1 MTPVLLALAATILF
15 SSTFVWARRGVLY
28 CDILLGTLIASWIN
42 FLILTVW
49 VAATAPVSAF
59 ADKRILMFFGLGFF
73 VPALS
78 RLLLL
83 AAVEKVGASRVSSL
97 RAMSPFLA
105 SLMAV
110 LFLGE
115 RPTVWNVIGMAAI
128 VAGGV
133 LLSKPG
139 RKERVWRRRDLIYPL
154 AGTVL
159 LGFRDV
165 VIRYGV
171 ADHQHPVVSAWAMLL
186 ASGVVI
192 SGIWLW
198 RRPGGEGFPPLE
210 GWIYFGL
217 VGGGLGIGF
226 VLWFFAFQKGRVIT
240 LSPISGATPLFTL
253 LFSALFLRDLERLSW
268 PLAAGCLCIVLGG
281 VLVALR
287 I

>member
-1 MTPVLLALAATILF
+1 LLALAATILF

-49 VAATAPVSAF
+49 VAAMAPVSAF

-83 AAVEKVGASRVSSL
+83 AAVEKVGASRSSSL

-115 RPTVWNVIGMAAI
+115 RPTVWNVVGMAAI
-128 VAGGV
+128 IAGGV
-133 LLSKPG
+133 ILSKPG
-139 RKERVWRRRDLIYPL
+139 RKEGVWRRRDLIYPL
-154 AGTVL
+154 AGTIL

-171 ADHQHPVVSAWAMLL
+171 ADRPHPIVGAWAMLL
-186 ASGVVI
+186 ASGMVI

-198 RRPGGEGFPPLE
+198 RRPAGEGFPPLE

-217 VGGGLGIGF
+217 VGLVLGIGF
-226 VLWFFAFQKGRVIT
+226 VLLFFAFQKGRVVT

>member
-1 MTPVLLALAATILF
+1 MSPILLALAATILF

-42 FLILTVW
+42 FLILTAW
-49 VAATAPVSAF
+49 VAATAPLSAF
-59 ADKRILMFFGLGFF
+59 ADKRILMFFGLGLF
-73 VPALS
+73 VPSLS

-83 AAVEKVGASRVSSL
+83 AAVEKVGASRTSSL

-115 RPTVWNVIGMAAI
+115 RPTLWNVIGMTVI
-128 VAGGV
+128 IAGGMI
-133 LLSKPG
+133 LSKPG

-165 VIRYGV
+165 VTRYGV
-171 ADHQHPVVSAWAMLL
+171 ADHPHPVVGAWAMLL
-186 ASGVVI
+186 TSGVVI
-192 SGIWLW
+192 SGIWLR
-198 RRPGGEGFPPLE
+198 RRPGGEGFPPLR

-217 VGGGLGIGF
+217 VGGSWELASCSGF
-226 VLWFFAFQKGRVIT
+226 SPSRRAGSSPCPPFRGPPPCSPSCSAPSSCGTWKG
-240 LSPISGATPLFTL
+240 
-253 LFSALFLRDLERLSW
+253 
-268 PLAAGCLCIVLGG
+268 
-281 VLVALR
+281 
-287 I
+287 

>member
-1 MTPVLLALAATILF
+1 MSPILLALAATILF

-42 FLILTVW
+42 FLILTAW
-49 VAATAPVSAF
+49 VAATAPMSAF
-59 ADKRILMFFGLGFF
+59 ADKRIFMFFGLGLF
-73 VPALS
+73 VPSLS

-105 SLMAV
+105 SLTAV

-115 RPTVWNVIGMAAI
+115 RPTPWNVIGMI
-128 VAGGV
+128 VIIAGGV
-133 LLSKPG
+133 ILSKPG
-139 RKERVWRRRDLIYPL
+139 RKERVWRRWDLLYPL
-154 AGTVL
+154 AGMVL

-171 ADHQHPVVSAWAMLL
+171 ADQPHPVVGAWAMLL
-186 ASGVVI
+186 SSGVVI

-198 RRPGGEGFPPLE
+198 RRPAGEGFPPLR

-217 VGGGLGIGF
+217 VGGVLGIGF
-226 VLWFFAFQKGRVIT
+226 VLWFFAFQTGRVVT

-253 LFSALFLRDLERLSW
+253 LFSAIFLRDLERLTW

>member
-1 MTPVLLALAATILF
+1 MSPILLALAATILF

-28 CDILLGTLIASWIN
+28 CDILLGTLIASWVN

-49 VAATAPVSAF
+49 VAATAPMSAF
-59 ADKRILMFFGLGFF
+59 ADKRILTFFGLGLF
-73 VPALS
+73 VPSFS

-83 AAVEKVGASRVSSL
+83 AAVEKVGASRTSSL

-115 RPTVWNVIGMAAI
+115 RPTLWNVIGMTVI
-128 VAGGV
+128 IAGGMI
-133 LLSKPG
+133 LSKPG

-171 ADHQHPVVSAWAMLL
+171 ADHPHPVVGAWAMLL

-198 RRPGGEGFPPLE
+198 RRPGGEGFPPLR

-217 VGGGLGIGF
+217 VGGVLGIGF
-226 VLWFFAFQKGRVIT
+226 VLWFFAFQTGRVVT

-253 LFSALFLRDLERLSW
+253 LFSAIFLRDLERLTW